1 MTKRNRPKTNKTRQQ
16 DTIPETKKTRQ
27 QYTRHKT
34 TRHNKQEA
42 DANNEK
48 LRA

>member
-27 QYTRHKT
+27 QDTINKT
-34 TRHNKQEA
+34 LMLTMKSLELRKV
-42 DANNEK
+42 AN
-48 LRA
+48 

>member
-16 DTIPETKKTRQ
+16 DTIPETKRQ
-27 QYTRHKT
+27 DKT
-34 TRHNKQEA
+34 TRHNKQDA